1 MMFPSVCSEDDESS
15 LTTHDSS
22 DEFSS
27 SEFEKLDVIPLS
39 HSVGGIDLED
49 SDSKLIPSG
58 EEVFEEEAKGD
69 DQGACKQTVDGTHS
83 DRKPD
88 EGESDS
94 GSRTQG
100 TSTSAS
106 ATVTLQSITASHPSH
121 ETSPSTTTRATDAD
135 VVQEVVDLNN
145 QKSGEKTERSSD
157 SKSRSKT
164 DSHKSDRR
172 DKSSSSSSR
181 KDKRRSD
188 RDRDRD
194 RDRGRDKDKE
204 RSRYKDRER
213 SVQKD
218 IPVTRSL
225 STRASNTSLTGQIVK
240 SPRNLLSHK
249 SDRNRSKE
257 RHRDRVRDRDR
268 E

>member
-1 MMFPSVCSEDDESS
+1 MFPSVCSEDDESS

-22 DEFSS
+22 DEFST